1 MLRKDS
7 AGWFAFLRLIP
18 PGDDC
23 RAVFSP
29 EVPPEMLD
37 HIAVAF
43 TQHAAVESV
52 AWCARW
58 LGGLSRVGRLEM
70 TVLMLDT
77 KVLARLRAMFEALEA
92 LSVEAAKGGGLSAD
106 DKAPLDA
113 LPKLR
118 ATFGVA

>member
-1 MLRKDS
+1 MAFQEHRNQFAMLRKDS

-43 TQHAAVESV
+43 TQHAAV
-52 AWCARW
+52 
-58 LGGLSRVGRLEM
+58 
-70 TVLMLDT
+70 
-77 KVLARLRAMFEALEA
+77 
-92 LSVEAAKGGGLSAD
+92 
-106 DKAPLDA
+106 
-113 LPKLR
+113 
-118 ATFGVA
+118 